1 MRIHQ
6 TILTAADAA
15 VFTPP
20 AGPAPQLVLVF
31 AAPAFFT
38 GDGIDGLLAR
48 LRAAWPDAVIAGCSS
63 AGEIAGALVYDGR
76 CVLTALSFEHTAV
89 RAAAGVLATMAD
101 SAAAGAALAAQ
112 LPHRG
117 LAAVLLL
124 GVGVAVNGSALV
136 AAFEQGLPPG
146 VPVSGGLAADGG
158 AFSRTWTIGP
168 GGRADDQVV
177 AVGLY
182 GERLALGH
190 GSFGGW
196 QPFGPA
202 RKITRA
208 AGNVLHQLDGERALD
223 IYRRYLGDYAAGL
236 PASGLLFPFELQG
249 GAQQSS
255 SPQSAGVIRTIL
267 GMDEADGSLV
277 LAGDVPVDGY
287 LRLMHADTERLIDGA
302 ETAARRALAAAA
314 RAPAPAGERLA
325 ILVSCVGR
333 RLVMGDRIDEEVEAV
348 AAVLGGV
355 PGGVLTGFYSNGEI
369 AAPAPGAPSLLHNQ
383 TMTITLLGEY

>member
-15 VFTPP
+15 VFAPP
-20 AGPAPQLVLVF
+20 VGDSPQLVLAF

-38 GDGIDGLLAR
+38 GDGIDGLIAR
-48 LRAAWPDAVIAGCSS
+48 LQAAWPDAVIAGCSS
-63 AGEIAGALVYDGR
+63 AGEIAGVLVYDGR

-89 RAAAGVLATMAD
+89 RAATGVLATMAD

-112 LPHRG
+112 LPHQG

-136 AAFEQGLPPG
+136 AALEQGLPPG

-158 AFSRTWTIGP
+158 AFRRTWTIGP
-168 GGRADDQVV
+168 GGRTDDQVV

-249 GAQQSS
+249 SAQQG
-255 SPQSAGVIRTIL
+255 AGVIPAIL

-314 RAPAPAGERLA
+314 KASAPAGERLA

-348 AAVLGGV
+348 AAVLGGA
-355 PGGVLTGFYSNGEI
+355 GVLTGFYSNGEI